1 MTHIGL
7 LGEHQRLENT
17 GSLHALQSKHLLLVR
32 YITAEVSDLKFRE
45 MFEQNSDVDKT
56 AAVESSAEITL
67 VVALLRRHHTTNSEK
82 IHAEISEKFFQT
94 KKYKIASGQTGEGNP
109 SCETGQLAGGTSP
122 SPTAGRGQGATPP
135 WLPHRGS
142 CRPNGRLRGAASP
155 GGGSIHVESLWPAPA
170 VDLKLLKICR
180 NIPMPSPTIPHYGH
194 IFWSHS

>member
-109 SCETGQLAGGTSP
+109 SCETGQLAGGASP

-142 CRPNGRLRGAASP
+142 CRPNGRL
-155 GGGSIHVESLWPAPA
+155 GGGQLPPAGEAYMWKAFGPRPPC
-170 VDLKLLKICR
+170 I
-180 NIPMPSPTIPHYGH
+180 
-194 IFWSHS
+194 

>member
-17 GSLHALQSKHLLLVR
+17 GSLHALQSKHLLLVQ

-56 AAVESSAEITL
+56 AAVGSSAEITL
-67 VVALLRRHHTTNSEK
+67 MVALLRRHHTTNSEK

-109 SCETGQLAGGTSP
+109 SCETGQLAGGASLSPYVVAWTRSRAAMAPPPGELSAEWPAEGGEGESHACEENKRAGGASP
-122 SPTAGRGQGATPP
+122 SSTERQ
-135 WLPHRGS
+135 R
-142 CRPNGRLRGAASP
+142 
-155 GGGSIHVESLWPAPA
+155 E
-170 VDLKLLKICR
+170 
-180 NIPMPSPTIPHYGH
+180 
-194 IFWSHS
+194 